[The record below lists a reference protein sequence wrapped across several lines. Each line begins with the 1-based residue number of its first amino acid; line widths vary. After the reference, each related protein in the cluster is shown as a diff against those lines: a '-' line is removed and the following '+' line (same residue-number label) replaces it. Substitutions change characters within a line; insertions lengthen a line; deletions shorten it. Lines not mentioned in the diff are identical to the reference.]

1 MHCPQ
6 LGALQPSR
14 WPHLPIFLPEFDKV
28 RGLNVLAVH
37 FFLFVADLLSGDIST
52 SSGTSTGCKTHFQL
66 QNACH
71 NMIALGLCCFLP
83 FVCFN
88 SFSFLMGSAC
98 LFDIIIIYS
107 CNGYEVGLTSITFV
121 IFYFFLCRLKEA
133 RLYLMFL
140 ARTNSERLLK
150 WSQTLFH
157 GVVRQC

>member
-1 MHCPQ
+1 MCTVHNLVPCNHHVGHTF
-6 LGALQPSR
+6 LF
-14 WPHLPIFLPEFDKV
+14 FLPEFDKV
-28 RGLNVLAVH
+28 RDLNVLAVH
-37 FFLFVADLLSGDIST
+37 FFVFVADLLSGDIST

-98 LFDIIIIYS
+98 LFDIIITYS

-121 IFYFFLCRLKEA
+121 IFYFFFVLLER
-133 RLYLMFL
+133 
-140 ARTNSERLLK
+140 SEVAFDVFG
-150 WSQTLFH
+150 QD
-157 GVVRQC
+157 QQ